1 MLEKE
6 HPIVALDHPQKPR
19 KARPP
24 RNNLMISLKIFP
36 GEDREEIITYKR
48 KKNKVKR
55 QAVLE
60 AFPAE
65 EVHHELSEADRICSD
80 CHHSLKEIGSWTV
93 RKELVFIPAQIKRL
107 DHIQHAYKC
116 EQCSLNNEADKI
128 IKAAIPKAPLWLKFN
143 YFS

>member
-1 MLEKE
+1 M
-6 HPIVALDHPQKPR
+6 
-19 KARPP
+19 
-24 RNNLMISLKIFP
+24 FP

-143 YFS
+143 YCS